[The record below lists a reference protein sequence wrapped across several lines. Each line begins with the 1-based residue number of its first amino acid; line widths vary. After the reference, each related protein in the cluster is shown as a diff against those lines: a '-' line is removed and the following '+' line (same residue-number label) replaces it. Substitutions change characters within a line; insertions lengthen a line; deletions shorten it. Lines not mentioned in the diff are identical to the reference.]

1 MKTKVLYGFII
12 SIFLSMTS
20 CSRAEESGA
29 QKGTSLI
36 EKTDSL
42 QDKKVLIVYLSRTK
56 NTKALAEI
64 IYRKVGGRFVG
75 IELEKPYPAHY
86 QTAVDQVAQEN
97 RTGFLPPLKTKIDSM
112 DTYDLVFIGFP
123 TWGMQLPPPIKSF
136 LNDYNLAG
144 KTVIPFNTNAGYG
157 IGSTFDTVRQL
168 SPGSKVL
175 EGYSTKGGVER
186 DGILFV
192 MEGNKEKSV
201 ENEIQ
206 HWLVKIG
213 LAK

>member
-12 SIFLSMTS
+12 SIFLSVTS

-29 QKGTSLI
+29 QKDTSLV
-36 EKTDSL
+36 EKADSL
-42 QDKKVLIVYLSRTK
+42 QDKKILIVYLSRTK

-64 IYRKVGGRFVG
+64 IHRKVGGRLVG

-86 QTAVDQVAQEN
+86 QTTVDQVAQEN
-97 RTGFLPPLKTKIDSM
+97 RTGYLPPLKTKIDSM

-175 EGYSTKGGVER
+175 GGYSTKGGVER

-192 MEGNKEKSV
+192 MEGDKEKSV

>member
-12 SIFLSMTS
+12 SIFLSVTS
-20 CSRAEESGA
+20 CSRAEESGV
-29 QKGTSLI
+29 QKDTSLV
-36 EKTDSL
+36 EKADSL

-64 IYRKVGGRFVG
+64 IHRKVGGRLVG

-86 QTAVDQVAQEN
+86 QTTVDQVAQEN
-97 RTGFLPPLKTKIDSM
+97 RTGYLPPLKTKIDSM

-175 EGYSTKGGVER
+175 GGYSTKGGVER

-192 MEGNKEKSV
+192 MEGDKEKSV

>member
-12 SIFLSMTS
+12 SIFLSVTS
-20 CSRAEESGA
+20 CSRAEESGT

-36 EKTDSL
+36 EKADSL
-42 QDKKVLIVYLSRTK
+42 QDRNVLIVYLSRTK
-56 NTKALAEI
+56 NTKVLAEI
-64 IYRKVGGRFVG
+64 IHRKVGGRLVG

-86 QTAVDQVAQEN
+86 QTTVDQVAQEN
-97 RTGFLPPLKTKIDSM
+97 RTGYLPPLKTKIDSM
-112 DTYDLVFIGFP
+112 DTYDVVFIGFP
-123 TWGMQLPPPIKSF
+123 TWGMQLPPPVKSF

-168 SPGSKVL
+168 CRGSKVL

-186 DGILFV
+186 DGTLFV
-192 MEGNKEKSV
+192 MEGDKEKSV
-201 ENEIQ
+201 EKEIQ

>member
-192 MEGNKEKSV
+192 MEGNKEKLV
-201 ENEIQ
+201 EKEVQ
-206 HWLVKIG
+206 QWLVKIG